1 MLWSSAAGVFHMAKP
16 SFFDPFTATSLDHPH
31 TLVQQGYNNV
41 QVTYKNV
48 QDKHNNVA
56 RPSQKQSSENCRQVE
71 LHNHDNWK
79 TVANRVHMC
88 PTVCKWHQTSYKWKQ
103 LTSTPKTVK
112 WTSHE
117 LTSQEMKIPKL
128 FQLAKTYKHDNSLCS
143 MIERLLQ
150 DSWTAPG
157 NKLDNPDNCFLKTA
171 SVCSSVLTAS
181 VVSWTAYAN
190 PCTAKQH
197 SNSNLFLDLFCKSLN
212 SRLLVTL
219 ETTKLG
225 EPRGRLWD
233 VLFS

>member
-1 MLWSSAAGVFHMAKP
+1 MTTEKLLQQSPMSPHGSNCKLV
-16 SFFDPFTATSLDHPH
+16 TS
-31 TLVQQGYNNV
+31 
-41 QVTYKNV
+41 
-48 QDKHNNVA
+48 
-56 RPSQKQSSENCRQVE
+56 
-71 LHNHDNWK
+71 DNSDINSK
-79 TVANRVHMC
+79 A
-88 PTVCKWHQTSYKWKQ
+88 
-103 LTSTPKTVK
+103 VK

-117 LTSQEMKIPKL
+117 LTSKWKEESKTVSTG
-128 FQLAKTYKHDNSLCS
+128 KTYKPMNSFCS
-143 MIERLLQ
+143 MFERLLQ
-150 DSWTAPG
+150 DSWTASG
-157 NKLDNPDNCFLKTA
+157 NKLDNPGNCFPKTA

-212 SRLLVTL
+212 SQLLVTL